1 MLAGT
6 EFLGRDSVYLIL
18 GHYTRMCAMVQEQ
31 KSRKP
36 ALRGESLRRAI
47 RETLAKYV
55 DLNAYQIFIFGSEA
69 GSDRDN
75 RSDIDVGILG
85 PEPIPGSVMERI
97 REALERL
104 RTLRA
109 FDVVD
114 FARADES
121 FKAVALRN
129 VERL

>member
-1 MLAGT
+1 
-6 EFLGRDSVYLIL
+6 
-18 GHYTRMCAMVQEQ
+18 MVHER
-31 KSRKP
+31 KSRNP

-47 RETLAKYV
+47 RETLARFV

-69 GSDRDN
+69 RSDRND

-85 PEPIPGSVMERI
+85 PRPIPGSVMERI
-97 REALERL
+97 REELDRL

-114 FARADES
+114 FAKADES

>member
-1 MLAGT
+1 MRLMG
-6 EFLGRDSVYLIL
+6 F
-18 GHYTRMCAMVQEQ
+18 QE
-31 KSRKP
+31 KSRNP

-47 RETLAKYV
+47 RETISKFL
-55 DLNAYQIFIFGSEA
+55 DLDSHQIFIFGSEA
-69 GSDRDN
+69 QTDRND

-85 PEPIPGSVMERI
+85 PHPVPGSVMQRI
-97 REALERL
+97 REELERL

-121 FKAVALRN
+121 FKAVALQN